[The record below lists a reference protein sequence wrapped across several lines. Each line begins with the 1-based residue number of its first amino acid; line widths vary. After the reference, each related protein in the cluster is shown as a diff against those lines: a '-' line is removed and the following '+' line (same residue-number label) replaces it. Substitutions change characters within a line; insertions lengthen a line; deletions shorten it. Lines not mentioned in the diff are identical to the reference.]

1 MPERPTGE
9 NPGGGGEIRVSYLYP
24 ALNHIKYRHTY
35 RNNAIPRYRHAKLA
49 LELELTVAKED
60 VCGPN
65 IPIHVHSM
73 VQEFYRR
80 HELSN
85 ALGIE
90 CIRQLMSAAEFPN
103 QCMII
108 HRDSKPAKNL
118 SPQR

>member
-1 MPERPTGE
+1 MAWRFSMPERPTGE

-85 ALGIE
+85 AWN
-90 CIRQLMSAAEFPN
+90 CQF
-103 QCMII
+103 
-108 HRDSKPAKNL
+108 DSSQFNAQNFFTNA
-118 SPQR
+118 